1 MYTKIELPL
10 CSDLGCLASHILGSR
25 KSNHP
30 VQNSRETRTSD
41 VGQSVNGE
49 YGTSNSEIYLHES
62 LNDVFMA
69 EITSNCGWKSLRSS
83 RIGKAVLRPLGH
95 LGVMVLASPF
105 IQANENQSTF
115 AQDLL

>member
-1 MYTKIELPL
+1 
-10 CSDLGCLASHILGSR
+10 
-25 KSNHP
+25 
-30 VQNSRETRTSD
+30 
-41 VGQSVNGE
+41 
-49 YGTSNSEIYLHES
+49 
-62 LNDVFMA
+62 MA

-115 AQDLL
+115 AQDLLQQAMADCGISLSIVAEHYRVPDSSDLVAIP